1 MLKIGEMNELAI
13 TEITDKGCF
22 LDAEGQKLFIPL
34 SQMKEN
40 AQIGNPVSVFLYY
53 DDGRLTATARRP
65 RALMGEL
72 ACLKVVGASKHGY
85 FLDNAIRKDVF
96 LPQSE
101 VTCEIEQDQ
110 EILVYLYLDHEK
122 RMCATTRFTRRFSDL
137 ITGDYKVND
146 HVKVLPVAVTDIGVK
161 AVVENSF
168 YAMFL
173 KSEVPGLSDIKIG
186 RKMYASIRRIRTDRR
201 VDIVPLAECR
211 DKDQVSEGEKR
222 KTGASGSRNGSAFSG
237 NVELAGLILSKLEDN
252 GGFLPFTDRTSP
264 ETIQKVFHVS
274 KGKFKQTIGNLYRSH
289 DIEIRDDGI
298 RRTGSGS

>member
-13 TEITDKGCF
+13 VEITDKGCF

-40 AQIGNPVSVFLYY
+40 AQIGEPVSVFLYY

-65 RALMGEL
+65 RALIGEL
-72 ACLKVVGASKHGY
+72 ACLKVVGVSKHGF

-101 VTCEIEQDQ
+101 VTCEIELDQ

-137 ITGDYKVND
+137 IVGDYRVNE
-146 HVKVLPVAVTDIGVK
+146 HVKVLPVAVTDIGIK

-173 KSEVPGLSDIKIG
+173 KSEVQDLSDIKIG
-186 RKMYASIRRIRTDRR
+186 RKMYASIRRIRADRR
-201 VDIVPLAECR
+201 VDLVPLAGSR
-211 DKDQVSEGEKR
+211 SKAQVSGGEKM
-222 KTGASGSRNGSAFSG
+222 KSEGSGSQGGAVFSG
-237 NVELAGLILSKLEDN
+237 NAELAVLILSKLEEN

-289 DIEIRDDGI
+289 DIEICDDGI